1 MKCDNVVWWWKVPL
15 QRNEF
20 NFMIFCRQMNNF
32 IVKLFGQKGAGK
44 LSKKPFIFQYD
55 MPKSCKVMV
64 GRGKKNLRAFQT
76 CSWQTM
82 YQHCKIEKQRSK
94 SVHVRLKV
102 PKWLK
107 DSKTIIKSK
116 KELKL
121 LLLSVR
127 KCIGLAR
134 QWHCCSNS
142 LSSVLCGVV
151 RAPLLS
157 LKTINE
163 ALIDE

>member
-20 NFMIFCRQMNNF
+20 NFMIFCCQMNNF

-64 GRGKKNLRAFQT
+64 GKEKFFFAHFKCAHGKQCINPVKWKNKEVKVCMCVEKFQNDWT
-76 CSWQTM
+76 IQKRLSRVKRSWNCYYCQCVSVSVWLGNGIAAQTHWV
-82 YQHCKIEKQRSK
+82 QC
-94 SVHVRLKV
+94 
-102 PKWLK
+102 
-107 DSKTIIKSK
+107 
-116 KELKL
+116 
-121 LLLSVR
+121 
-127 KCIGLAR
+127 
-134 QWHCCSNS
+134 
-142 LSSVLCGVV
+142 CGVV
-151 RAPLLS
+151 RVPLLS